1 MIHVCTGVTGNQN
14 ESSVM
19 TITMPADEQ
28 KSVQEKVAMDKPTQF
43 EVWCMGLVSVGIV
56 SLSGLTGA
64 ALFPIINSP
73 LYGHVMTALIG
84 LAVGSLTSTALFQL
98 IPEAFQ
104 LSTLVDRDQYLKTAL
119 FGWLSIWG
127 IFVVES
133 LSKIIL
139 IKQKKQDVIVK
150 SINEDDESA
159 MLKENHLHLHE
170 MAKPKRP
177 VAGVAWM
184 IIFGDGIH
192 NFIDGVTIG
201 AGYSQSIPTG
211 LGLSIA
217 IACEE
222 YPHELGDFAIL
233 LKAGMSF
240 SKAIIFNFLSACT
253 AFVGLV
259 LGIVL
264 GELEEAHYIFAFAG
278 GVFLYVSL
286 THLIPELKEMQKMK
300 LKKGRNDTL
309 VFFCLQNIG
318 MITGSCIIY
327 LVTKYNEKLTN
338 LF

>member
-1 MIHVCTGVTGNQN
+1 MVTGGFFAFAALHFAAATWAVEVPAGLGPCISDVNSNDPCVHGRNCSGNQN

-98 IPEAFQ
+98 IPE
-104 LSTLVDRDQYLKTAL
+104 
-119 FGWLSIWG
+119 
-127 IFVVES
+127 
-133 LSKIIL
+133 
-139 IKQKKQDVIVK
+139 KQDVIVK

>member
-1 MIHVCTGVTGNQN
+1 MVTGGFFAFAALHFAAATWAVEVPAGLGPCISDVNSNDPCVHGRNCSGNQN

-98 IPEAFQ
+98 IP
-104 LSTLVDRDQYLKTAL
+104 
-119 FGWLSIWG
+119 
-127 IFVVES
+127 
-133 LSKIIL
+133 
-139 IKQKKQDVIVK
+139 
-150 SINEDDESA
+150 
-159 MLKENHLHLHE
+159 E